1 MFSARE
7 DKNRHIEIVHYKRKD
22 KQFQCHHCNQIVY
35 SKQNLFY
42 HTECQHNDDNKIPKV
57 ECNDCDKKFH
67 VKHSLNVHVRYAHE
81 LNQVKYDY
89 CGQTFRKKSNLNS
102 HMDYVH

>member
-1 MFSARE
+1 M
-7 DKNRHIEIVHYKRKD
+7 N
-22 KQFQCHHCNQIVY
+22 
-35 SKQNLFY
+35 
-42 HTECQHNDDNKIPKV
+42 

-102 HMDYVH
+102 HIEYVHDTWTNKILLDDDCEITYFDCNDCTFRIR